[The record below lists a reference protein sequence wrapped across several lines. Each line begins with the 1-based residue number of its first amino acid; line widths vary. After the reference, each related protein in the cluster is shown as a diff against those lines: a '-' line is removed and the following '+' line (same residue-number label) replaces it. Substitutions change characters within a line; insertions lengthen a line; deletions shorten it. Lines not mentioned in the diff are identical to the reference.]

1 MSKTTA
7 LVFEGGQP
15 EGGITQQML
24 SVRYAT
30 CLDTI
35 ELLLS
40 LPDHYGEVVLATNY
54 DDLASAA
61 LQMGAII
68 HRTADADFHFGQVL
82 QQLVF
87 ERQAENVLYLSGAGS
102 PLLTREEFIG
112 IAEAL
117 AQNEQYLIV
126 NNVQSADI
134 VGWTPG
140 AAISTIVPPQLD
152 NALGYALRREAKLP
166 RHLMPHSVGVHFDI
180 DTPTDIQMA
189 RLIGLGGERMNAAM
203 NALPWEL
210 DRYHWLRDELAKKDR
225 IPGIWLSGRIGG
237 PVIQHINSNI
247 HARLRVVS
255 EERGMK
261 SMGTEGSVCSFVG
274 SYIDSTG
281 FDGFFRYLEQSVDLA
296 LIDTRPLFAHFKL
309 QQTDNDRFSSD
320 LGYWEHIEEAWIR
333 DFTKAASE
341 ARIPII
347 LGGHTLILGG
357 IWALI
362 ESIRQERRESAGS

>member
-1 MSKTTA
+1 MMSKTTA

-15 EGGITQQML
+15 EGGVTHQLL

-54 DDLASAA
+54 DDLAQAA
-61 LQMGAII
+61 QQMGAVI
-68 HRTADADFHFGQVL
+68 HRTDNADFHFGREL
-82 QQLVF
+82 QQLVAA
-87 ERQAENVLYLSGAGS
+87 RQADNVLYLSGAGS
-102 PLLTREEFIG
+102 PLLTREEFIS
-112 IAEAL
+112 IAEGL
-117 AQNEQYLIV
+117 AQNEEYLIV

-140 AAISTIVPPQLD
+140 AAISSIVPPQLD

-189 RLIGLGGERMNAAM
+189 RLVGLGGKRMQAAM
-203 NALPWEL
+203 EALPWEL
-210 DRYHWLRDELAKKDR
+210 DRYYWLRDELTKKDR

-237 PVIQHINSNI
+237 PVIQYINSSI
-247 HARLRVVS
+247 HARLRIVS

-261 SMGTEGSVCSFVG
+261 SMGKEDAVFSFVG

-281 FDGFFRYLEQSVDLA
+281 FDGFFRYLEQSVDIA

-320 LGYWEHIEEAWIR
+320 LGYWQDIEEAWIR
-333 DFTKAASE
+333 EFTKAAGE
-341 ARIPII
+341 AKIPII

-362 ESIRQERRESAGS
+362 ESLRHERG